1 MTRQEL
7 KRFPNGSDKKESDYR
22 AGDPGLI
29 PGSGRSAGEG
39 NGNHSS
45 ILAWKIPWTE
55 EAGRLQSIGS
65 QRVGHDWATSQSG
78 LVVGTAPIVIL
89 HSLQCDPEGLF
100 GKQFLAAISGLN
112 IWRDDPHQPCPL
124 PQKGLARLQ
133 CLLTSELSLFFFW
146 NIHNDF
152 IFNWRIIALHYCI
165 GFCHTSTWISHRYTY
180 VPSLLNLPPTSHP
193 FPPL

>member
-1 MTRQEL
+1 MAQTV
-7 KRFPNGSDKKESDYR
+7 ESDCSE
-22 AGDPGLI
+22 GDPGLI
-29 PGSGRSAGEG
+29 PGLVRSAGEG

-55 EAGRLQSIGS
+55 EPGGLQSIGP
-65 QRVGHDWATSQSG
+65 QRVGNDWATSQSV
-78 LVVGTAPIVIL
+78 LVVGTPPIVIL
-89 HSLQCDPEGLF
+89 HSLWCDPEELF
-100 GKQFLAAISGLN
+100 GKQFLAAISSLN
-112 IWRDDPHQPCPL
+112 ICQDDPHQPCPL

-133 CLLTSELSLFFFW
+133 CLLTPKLSLFFFW

-152 IFNWRIIALHYCI
+152 IFNWRIIALQYCI

-180 VPSLLNLPPTSHP
+180 VPSLLNLSPTSHP